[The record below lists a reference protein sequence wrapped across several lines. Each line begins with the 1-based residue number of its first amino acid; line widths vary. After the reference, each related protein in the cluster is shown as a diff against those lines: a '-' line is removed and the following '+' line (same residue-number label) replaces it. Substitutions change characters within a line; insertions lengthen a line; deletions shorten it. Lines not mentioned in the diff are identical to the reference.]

1 LLQQFLSSN
10 VNQRTDAYGGSIE
23 NRVRMPLEMMD
34 AIMAEVGADKTGVRV
49 NPGHTFNELVEND
62 VPELYAHY
70 LEELQTRRL
79 PSPHVVR
86 LFANDSAIDLEAFA
100 NQQYNGN
107 TMMSGDYNLASTT
120 KADAERRAAAVAF
133 GKPHISNRDLA
144 ERFKTGGPLAECDEA
159 TFYAPGPK
167 VYIDYPR
174 YETK

>member
-1 LLQQFLSSN
+1 
-10 VNQRTDAYGGSIE
+10 
-23 NRVRMPLEMMD
+23 M
-34 AIMAEVGADKTGVRV
+34 
-49 NPGHTFNELVEND
+49 
-62 VPELYAHY
+62 
-70 LEELQTRRL
+70 EELQTRRL

-86 LFANDSAIDLEAFA
+86 LFANDSVIDLEALA

-174 YETK
+174 YEAK